1 MADYG
6 VAVTWGDAK
15 AGRDQKALELWADA
29 ITQNEKA
36 VADSRIDRWDAVV
49 FEPNGAAP
57 AGAVRFYGTQ
67 DQIEAWIRSDD
78 FQETMMRGGLL
89 LNNFAYRRFTTG
101 DALADGFARFAQA
114 VNSL

>member
-1 MADYG
+1 MGDYG

-29 ITQNEKA
+29 VTQNEKA
-36 VADSRIDRWDAVV
+36 VADSRVERWDAVV
-49 FEPNGAAP
+49 FEATGAPP

-67 DQIEAWIRSDD
+67 QQIEEWIQSDD
-78 FQETMMRGGLL
+78 FQDTMLRGGLL
-89 LNNFAYRRFTTG
+89 LNNFGYRRFLTG

-114 VNSL
+114 IGAL